1 MKNLKPTTIYLILLI
16 VLISCKKETK
26 LVNSHIIEKEEVEV
40 LSPPI
45 PVADIKFTNFKI
57 DANKDTVINHNS
69 GAIIKV
75 PKNAFINSNG
85 DVITNNVELKFRSFL
100 NPLETYLAG
109 IPMNYSVNG
118 EDKVFESAGMF
129 EIIANSKGEK
139 LFVNPESKIKV
150 TINSFNEDNQFNTYD
165 LEEESGVWTE
175 TGKDNLIVESKED
188 ALKNLPKLPTPPKRA
203 GKFAFE
209 LENELYKDSEISNY
223 KNVWFTP
230 IDGKECGFDAK
241 DIKVKDLKNGTF
253 EVTFIPWIET
263 EGLKTK
269 CICYLSFKDNAEY
282 SKALQDYQK
291 KYAGLIAKEKK
302 LREEIENEWAEY
314 ESKLKDYKI
323 FLAKDEIEKLKGQ
336 KKILRT
342 LEVNNFGFVNVD
354 KPIDYPQGA
363 TIKAKFVDAN
373 GKKISLKQVV
383 LIEIGRNALYRY
395 KKEIKFN
402 PNNDNLLWGVTKEGK
417 LAYFT
422 NENFKS
428 LESTYGKV
436 TLKMNVHPTILK
448 SYDEIVKV
456 LFSK

>member
-1 MKNLKPTTIYLILLI
+1 MKNLKITVILLI
-16 VLISCKKETK
+16 LFSVFISCKKESKSVETK
-26 LVNSHIIEKEEVEV
+26 EKEDDSFI
-40 LSPPI
+40 LTPPI
-45 PVADIKFTNFKI
+45 LEADIKYDKYKVEPS
-57 DANKDTVINHNS
+57 KDTIIHHKS
-69 GAIIKV
+69 GAVIQI
-75 PKNAFINSNG
+75 PQNAFLDSEGKVVTEGI
-85 DVITNNVELKFRSFL
+85 DLKFRTFT

-109 IPMNYSVNG
+109 IPMNYNING

-150 TINSFNEDNQFNTYD
+150 TLNSFDEDNQFNTYD
-165 LEEESGVWTE
+165 LNEESNSWIE
-175 TGKDNLIVESKED
+175 TGKDNIIVESKED
-188 ALKNLPKLPTPPKRA
+188 ALKNLPKLPEPPKRA
-203 GKFAFE
+203 GKFSFE
-209 LENELYKDSEISNY
+209 LEDELYKDSEISNY

-241 DIKVKDLKNGTF
+241 DVKIKGLKNGTF
-253 EVTFIPWIET
+253 EVTFIPWVEI

-269 CICYLSFKDNAEY
+269 CICYLSFKDEVEY
-282 SKALQDYQK
+282 SKALKGYQI
-291 KYAGLIAKEKK
+291 KYAKQIAKEKK

-422 NENFKS
+422 NEDFKS
-428 LESTYGKV
+428 LEKTSGKV
-436 TLKMNVHPTILK
+436 TLKMNEHSTELN
-448 SYDEIVKV
+448 SYDEIMAV
-456 LFSK
+456 LFNK